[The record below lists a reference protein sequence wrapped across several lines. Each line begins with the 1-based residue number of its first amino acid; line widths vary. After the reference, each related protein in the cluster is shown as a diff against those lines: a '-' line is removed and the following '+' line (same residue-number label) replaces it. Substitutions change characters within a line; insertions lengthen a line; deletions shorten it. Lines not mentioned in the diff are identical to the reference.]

1 MNKNNSFTKSDKIVE
16 LLLKKYGLDEIDF
29 SLYDIFENEIGSDL
43 GKYVQMVGKKG
54 KSLLVKIEN
63 SVYHQEFLMRKKEIL
78 RRINDCYGK
87 EIIEDIR
94 VV

>member
-1 MNKNNSFTKSDKIVE
+1 MNRNGGFTKSDKIVE
-16 LLLKKYGLDEIDF
+16 ALLKKYGLNETDF
-29 SLYDIFENEIGSDL
+29 SLYDIFENEIGSEL

-78 RRINDCYGK
+78 KRINDCYGEK
-87 EIIEDIR
+87 IVEDIK